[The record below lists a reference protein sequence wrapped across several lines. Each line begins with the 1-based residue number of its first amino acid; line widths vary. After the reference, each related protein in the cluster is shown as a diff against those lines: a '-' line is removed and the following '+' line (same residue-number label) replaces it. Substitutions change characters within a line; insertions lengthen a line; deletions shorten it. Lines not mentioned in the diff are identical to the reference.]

1 MIHNAQDDRR
11 HWLVPIPP
19 EVVVS
24 VPPAGLPLITEVAP
38 KIAGWTG
45 NPPEALKGRTIS
57 EAFDHILPGLAVV
70 VDEVRTSGTPVRD
83 YRIAFED
90 RDGVQRTVL
99 LQASLKP
106 GKSKP
111 GQQDVVLRME
121 EVSSKR
127 ALAEP
132 TPEVQTAYG
141 MVGRSAA
148 LLSVLRKIEIYGPT
162 EAPVLITGE
171 TGTGKEIAARAVH
184 ACSRRRHN
192 PFIAV
197 NCSTLVG
204 ELLESELF
212 GHEKGAFTGAHRAHR
227 GRFERAHNGTLFLD
241 EIGEMPLIAQAKL
254 LRVLEEGVI
263 ERVGGERSLSVDV
276 RLVTATNLPLEWAV
290 QAKNFRLDLYYRL
303 EVLRF
308 HMPPLRERLED
319 IPLLVEHYL
328 RLFDRQYQ
336 RHVRRLTPEALA
348 LLQDYSWP
356 GNIREL
362 RNVLERVY
370 VETTTEV
377 IGRKAF
383 DEWFHERSRFF
394 PGAWDLEARRK
405 ALAARQA
412 LITPYPGSDPVPR
425 PLLPQPR
432 DALPPIDVE
441 PRPVADLSPDAWEYL
456 EPGENVLQRGAKHLT
471 RERIEQAYRRTA
483 GNITQAARYLGIHKA
498 TLYRRMKTLGLTRE
512 DLDTA
517 VSHLRCLEN
526 E

>member
-1 MIHNAQDDRR
+1 M
-11 HWLVPIPP
+11 
-19 EVVVS
+19 
-24 VPPAGLPLITEVAP
+24 
-38 KIAGWTG
+38 
-45 NPPEALKGRTIS
+45 
-57 EAFDHILPGLAVV
+57 
-70 VDEVRTSGTPVRD
+70 
-83 YRIAFED
+83 
-90 RDGVQRTVL
+90 
-99 LQASLKP
+99 
-106 GKSKP
+106 
-111 GQQDVVLRME
+111 
-121 EVSSKR
+121 

-132 TPEVQTAYG
+132 LPEVQTSYG
-141 MVGRSAA
+141 MVGRSVA
-148 LLSVLRKIEIYGPT
+148 LLRVFRKIEIYGPT

-184 ACSRRRHN
+184 ECSRRQHN

-227 GRFERAHNGTLFLD
+227 GRFERAHKGTLFLD

-263 ERVGGERSLSVDV
+263 ERVGGERSFSVDV

-290 QAKNFRLDLYYRL
+290 QAKNFRLDLYHRL

-308 HMPPLRERLED
+308 HMPPLRERIED

-336 RHVRRLTPEALA
+336 RHVHRLTPEALA

-383 DEWFHERSRFF
+383 DEWFHERSQFF
-394 PGAWDLEARRK
+394 PGAWDLEARRE

-412 LITPYPGSDPVPR
+412 LITPYPGNASIPR

-441 PRPVADLSPDAWEYL
+441 PRSVADLSPDAWEYL
-456 EPGENVLQRGAKHLT
+456 EPGENVLQRGAKNLT

-498 TLYRRMKTLGLTRE
+498 TLYRRMKTLGLTRGDLETTVAHLSSLE
-512 DLDTA
+512 DD
-517 VSHLRCLEN
+517 
-526 E
+526 